1 MKNHVDNAHPDNVQ
15 VRVRNLVK
23 HFVQRQG
30 LFKRSRVV
38 RAVDGVSLDCE
49 RMRTLGIVGESG
61 CGKTTLARCMLR
73 LIEPTAGEVYFEGV
87 DILALPRRRLRGLR
101 RNMQIVFQNPFS
113 SLDPRMS
120 VLRIIG
126 EPLRT
131 HTSMN
136 PTQVRDRV
144 VELLEQVGM
153 AGDHLY
159 RYPHEFS
166 GGQLQ
171 RIAIA
176 RALALNP
183 KFLVL
188 DEPTAALDVSVQ
200 AQIITLLMELQHDL
214 ELTYL
219 FISHNLTLVHHVS
232 DAIVVLYLGKV
243 VEHAS
248 ADEIFDNPLH
258 PYTEALLS
266 STPSLDPELRQQ
278 RIVLKGGVPDP
289 ADPPPGCAFHPR
301 CPRATDA
308 CGELLPDLVDVEA
321 GHFVACHFLSSGI
334 PVADAGAE

>member
-1 MKNHVDNAHPDNVQ
+1 MISDVDKVEPGNVQ

-30 LFKRSRVV
+30 LFEGRSRVV
-38 RAVDGVSLDCE
+38 RALDGVSLDCE
-49 RMRTLGIVGESG
+49 RRRTLGVVGESG

-73 LIEPTAGEVYFEGV
+73 LVEPTAGEVYFEGV
-87 DILALPRRRLRGLR
+87 DILTLPRRQLRGLR
-101 RNMQIVFQNPFS
+101 RDMQVVFQNPYS

-120 VLRIIG
+120 VLKIVG

-131 HTSMN
+131 HTSLN
-136 PTQVRDRV
+136 HAQVRDRV
-144 VELLEQVGM
+144 MEVLQQVGM
-153 AGDHLY
+153 AGGHLY

-183 KFLVL
+183 KFLIL

-200 AQIITLLMELQHDL
+200 AQIITLLMELQRDL

-219 FISHNLTLVHHVS
+219 FISHNLTLIHHVS
-232 DAIVVLYLGKV
+232 DAIAVLYLGRV
-243 VEHAS
+243 VEFAS
-248 ADEIFDNPLH
+248 ADEVFDHPLH

-266 STPSLDPELRQQ
+266 STPSVDPKLRQQ
-278 RIVLKGGVPDP
+278 RIILGGGVPDP
-289 ADPPPGCAFHPR
+289 ANPPPGCAFRPR
-301 CPRATDA
+301 CPRGSDGCSEMVPELADA
-308 CGELLPDLVDVEA
+308 GG
-321 GHFVACHFLSSGI
+321 GHLVACHL
-334 PVADAGAE
+334 